1 MEFNTGD
8 ADSLALALKLQAE
21 EVMEFNT
28 GDADSLAL
36 ALKLQAE
43 EDEISSK
50 TLLCDNNNNN
60 NNEFTIELDPSE
72 PNPDL
77 HALFITFNQQY
88 FLGSLQSVEVRWSNK
103 MTLCAGLC
111 HYQSGG
117 YCSIR
122 LSEPLLKYRTRE
134 DMIETLLHEMI
145 HAYLF
150 VTKNNKNHDAHGPE
164 FLEQMKRI
172 NEAAGTNITVYHN
185 FHEEVN
191 HYRTHIWKC
200 DGPCQNKAPYFGIV
214 KRSMN
219 RKPQPADRWWNEHQ
233 KSCGGNFVKISEPTP
248 KETKKRN
255 KEERNKERSK
265 ERSKERKKKI
275 TKEDKKGIKRRHEI
289 DEINEMNAVN
299 PQKKISKKDQDIK
312 DINKP
317 NGSFNNNEN
326 YKIKSN
332 EEASSSSIDS
342 THFVQCP
349 ICGND
354 TIKNFEINEHLDIC
368 ISISENR

>member
-1 MEFNTGD
+1 D
-8 ADSLALALKLQAE
+8 
-21 EVMEFNT
+21 
-28 GDADSLAL
+28 
-36 ALKLQAE
+36 
-43 EDEISSK
+43 
-50 TLLCDNNNNN
+50 TL
-60 NNEFTIELDPSE
+60 EFTIELDPSE

-77 HALFITFNQQY
+77 HALFIAFNQQY

-111 HYQSGG
+111 YYQSGG

-122 LSEPLLKYRTRE
+122 LSEPLLKYRTRK

-150 VTKNNKNHDAHGPE
+150 ITKNNRNHDAHGPE

-172 NEAAGTNITVYHN
+172 NEAAGTNVTVYHN
-185 FHEEVN
+185 FHEEVD

-255 KEERNKERSK
+255 K
-265 ERSKERKKKI
+265 KI
-275 TKEDKKGIKRRHEI
+275 TKENKKGMKRRHEIHEIHEI
-289 DEINEMNAVN
+289 DEINKMDVVN
-299 PQKKISKKDQDIK
+299 PQIKISKKNQDIK

-317 NGSFNNNEN
+317 NGSFDNNEN
-326 YKIKSN
+326 YKVKSN
-332 EEASSSSIDS
+332 EEASSSSNNS
-342 THFVQCP
+342 TQFVQCP
-349 ICGND
+349 ICGNN
-354 TIKNFEINEHLDIC
+354 TIKSFEINEHLDIC
-368 ISISENR
+368 ILISGK